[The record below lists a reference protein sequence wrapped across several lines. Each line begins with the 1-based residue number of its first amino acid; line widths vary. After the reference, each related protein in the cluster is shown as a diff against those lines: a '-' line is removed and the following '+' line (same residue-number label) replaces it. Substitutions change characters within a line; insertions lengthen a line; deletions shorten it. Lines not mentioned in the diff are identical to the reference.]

1 MFSRFECIHWF
12 LSLAVS
18 FLLSLT
24 YLMVI
29 SFLTYRFFS
38 FIIGIL
44 YPCYQTYKSLK
55 YRLSDQYSP
64 LLCYWILFGLFQI
77 YEFFFDQIVS
87 LVIPFYNELKLFFL
101 FWLTYRN
108 VSQLIFNHF
117 VVLFIDRYE
126 EDIDYLLNN
135 TIHRLTELFVKGLLF
150 ILQQQRILP
159 TSAATGD
166 SNSFSRPIKTNF
178 AAQYRNKH

>member
-1 MFSRFECIHWF
+1 MFSRFECNQWF
-12 LSLAVS
+12 FSLSLC
-18 FLLSLT
+18 LLLT
-24 YLMVI
+24 LVMVI
-29 SFLTYRFFS
+29 SFLTYRLLS

-44 YPCYQTYKSLK
+44 YPSYQTYKSLK
-55 YRLSDQYSP
+55 YHSSDQYPS
-64 LLCYWILFGLFQI
+64 LLSYWLLFGLFQI

-117 VVLFIDRYE
+117 LVLFVDRYE
-126 EDIDYLLNN
+126 EDIDYLLNH

-159 TSAATGD
+159 TAAAAATGD
-166 SNSFSRPIKTNF
+166 SNSFSRPLKTNF
-178 AAQYRNKH
+178 AAQFRHKH